1 MCITRQ
7 VLEVVREQQ
16 LVLELAGGA
25 SSDAEESAELLFC
38 IATTTFGDVGWD
50 GRSGFAQVGGQ
61 AKALFSGEASG
72 VPIDPECEL
81 VRLPPDLEFSEIPHR
96 FLLSDASVPCRRRE
110 CSLAA
115 MVSILER
122 HQNRIVGV
130 VSCWDRVVLHGT
142 LPGFGHSAGMTS
154 YLKAHGI
161 RIFDYTRFAEPLR
174 AQIRSNA
181 ERLAEENGI
190 EIQFLRKSNLRKEA
204 VVKKLLTERGNK
216 PGLVCILSAMEA
228 CQSYKPWHDKNTH
241 ETFLRPDRGKCV
253 HYYFYFID
261 PKYGL
266 CYLRVPTWC
275 PFRLQFYCNGHNRL
289 AAALD
294 KADIGY
300 DLVDN
305 AFVAIDDFDRAQKL
319 ADGLDVRE
327 LHNLLDRYARKCCPV
342 IKQLGVGYHWS
353 IMQIEYATDI
363 VFRDR
368 NALAPL
374 YEAISRTAIH
384 AVKPEHVATFLSR
397 RLTGNFSAELGND
410 FNTRIQGTRIRHHMG
425 PATVKMYDK
434 FGRVLRIETTTNDV
448 SFFKHHR
455 NVEHR
460 DGSTT
465 FKLAP
470 LKKSIYSLRDLR
482 QLVAAAN
489 RRYLEFISAL
499 EDPTVGTKILD
510 KISKPEHDGT
520 RTYKGFNFFSYD
532 DRDLLLAL
540 VRGEHVITGFRH
552 RDIQRQLPRLSSSQ
566 TSRHLKRMRVHGLI
580 KRIGHRY
587 KYYVTEF
594 GRRAVITG
602 LKLRETFVLPQ
613 LASSATA

>member
-1 MCITRQ
+1 M
-7 VLEVVREQQ
+7 
-16 LVLELAGGA
+16 A
-25 SSDAEESAELLFC
+25 SL
-38 IATTTFGDVGWD
+38 
-50 GRSGFAQVGGQ
+50 
-61 AKALFSGEASG
+61 
-72 VPIDPECEL
+72 
-81 VRLPPDLEFSEIPHR
+81 
-96 FLLSDASVPCRRRE
+96 
-110 CSLAA
+110 
-115 MVSILER
+115 LER
-122 HQNRIVGV
+122 YQKEIVGV
-130 VSCWDRVVLHGT
+130 LSCWDRVIVHGT

-161 RIFDYTRFAEPLR
+161 RIFDYTKFAEPLR

-181 ERLAEENGI
+181 ERLAEQNAL
-190 EIQFLRKSNLRKEA
+190 EIQFLRKSNVRKEA
-204 VVKKLLTERGNK
+204 IVEKIRAERGNR

-228 CQSYKPWHDKNTH
+228 CQSYKPWHDKTTH
-241 ETFLRPDRGKCV
+241 ETFLRPDSGKCL

-275 PFRLQFYCNGHNRL
+275 PFRLQFYFNGHNRL

-294 KADIGY
+294 KSDVEY
-300 DLVDN
+300 ELVDN
-305 AFVAIDDFDRAQKL
+305 AFVAIDDVDKAQKL

-327 LHNLLDRYARKCCPV
+327 LHRVLDRYARKCCPV
-342 IKQLGVGYHWS
+342 LKQLATSYHWS

-363 VFRDR
+363 IFRDR
-368 NALAPL
+368 NSLAPL

-384 AVKPEHVATFLSR
+384 TVKPEHVATFLGR

-425 PATVKMYDK
+425 PASIKMYDK

-455 NVEHR
+455 NVEQR
-460 DGSTT
+460 DGSTV

-470 LKKSIYSLRDLR
+470 LKKAIYSLGDLR
-482 QLVAAAN
+482 KLAVAAN

-499 EDPTVGTKILD
+499 EDPTVGTKSLD
-510 KISKPEHDGT
+510 KISKPKQDGG
-520 RTYKGFNFFSYD
+520 RTYKGFNFFSFD

-552 RDIQRQLPRLSSSQ
+552 LDVQRQLPRLSSSRI
-566 TSRHLKRMRVHGLI
+566 SRHLKRLRVHGLI
-580 KRIGHRY
+580 KRIGRRY
-587 KYYVTEF
+587 KYYVTEL
-594 GRRAVITG
+594 GRRAIITG
-602 LKLRETFVLPQ
+602 LKLRQLFVLPQ
-613 LASSATA
+613 LACTP